1 MIKTFCDR
9 CEKEV
14 TSEDKNYASETNR
27 GHEYRVCAIGGCDL
41 CKDCIIALQKFMKR
55 DTKCE
60 K

>member
-14 TSEDKNYASETNR
+14 TSEDKNYANETNR

-41 CKDCIIALQKFMKR
+41 CKDCIIALQEFMKGA
-55 DTKCE
+55 K
-60 K
+60 